1 MHSNYFLFDTNIFI
15 YYLNA
20 EQHVEELFS
29 KNFLT
34 ANNIFYSVLTEIEL
48 LSFPGLKESENRLIR
63 ELLEKFLPISLTEEI
78 KEKTIEIK
86 KNFKIGIA
94 DAVIAA
100 SAIVLNA
107 SLVTR
112 DESDFNKIKELTLI
126 NPFD

>member
-1 MHSNYFLFDTNIFI
+1 M
-15 YYLNA
+15 
-20 EQHVEELFS
+20 
-29 KNFLT
+29 
-34 ANNIFYSVLTEIEL
+34 LTEIEL

-86 KNFKIGIA
+86 KNFKIVIA

-112 DESDFNKIKELTLI
+112 DEPDFNKIKELTLI